1 MVNISG
7 EMPVFRWPS
16 LRRPIDVLFLIA
28 CVLLSAD
35 VLLPEIFG
43 HGKTKD
49 YILWYWAGQQVLRGA
64 PLYDATAIDG
74 GLRFI
79 YPPFAAILFAIPSWF
94 GKIPFYLCICV
105 LNSVAWTLTSQL
117 CNAIA
122 NPTKSAPDWLA
133 ALPSFALI
141 TFIFDMYDLGQP
153 NLLLLCIMLF
163 GFWTMQKRHPWIAGS
178 LFALAT
184 AIKVFP
190 VAVLPYLLWR
200 RQWAASVAMITF
212 TLLFL
217 YVVPAPFRGFE
228 RNASEMQ
235 TWSTAMIGTNSEKG
249 FGQRDAQNWSWINQS
264 IVAITHRLVR
274 PVSYVQD
281 DPQRPPAYMNVI
293 DVDYGTANIILL
305 AACGLLGLGFV
316 ASLRPLSGLTLRA
329 QAEELG
335 VLFCLMTVASPL
347 ARQYYFI
354 WLFLPL
360 TVLMH
365 RAVDDTRPRV
375 RIVTWALIGVA
386 FALMLLS
393 LPVFPVALQAWGNNF
408 WATVLLGC
416 GLIWHMHHPPVL
428 LDSTQIPNIR
438 SEGSHHVRIV
448 PA

>member
-1 MVNISG
+1 MVNVGG

-16 LRRPIDVLFLIA
+16 LRRPMDVLFLIA
-28 CVLLSAD
+28 CALLTAD
-35 VLLPEIFG
+35 VLIPEIFG

-49 YILWYWAGQQVLRGA
+49 YILWHWAGQQVLRGA
-64 PLYDATAIDG
+64 PLYDATAADG

-79 YPPFAAILFAIPSWF
+79 YPPFAAVLLALPSWF
-94 GKIPFYLCICV
+94 GKIPFYLGLCV
-105 LNSVAWTLTSQL
+105 VNSVAWTLTSQL
-117 CNAIA
+117 CNAMA
-122 NPTKSAPDWLA
+122 NPAKPTPDWLA
-133 ALPSFALI
+133 ALPSLALI

-153 NLLLLCIMLF
+153 NLLLLCIVLF
-163 GFWTMQKRHPWIAGS
+163 GFWTMQKGRPWIAGG

-200 RQWAASVAMITF
+200 RQWAASSAMVIF

-228 RNASEMQ
+228 RNAAEMQ
-235 TWSTAMIGTNSEKG
+235 TWSTAMIGASSEKG

-274 PVSYVQD
+274 PVNYVQD
-281 DPQRPPAYMNVI
+281 DLQRPPAFMNVVT
-293 DVDYGTANIILL
+293 VDYRTANIILL
-305 AACGLLGLGFV
+305 ALCGLIGLGFV
-316 ASLRPLSGLTLRA
+316 ASLRPRSALTARA
-329 QAEELG
+329 QAEEFG

-347 ARQYYFI
+347 ARQYYFV

-365 RAVDDTRPRV
+365 RAADDLRPRV
-375 RIVTWALIGVA
+375 RIGTWGLIGVT

-393 LPVFPVALQAWGNNF
+393 LPIFPVAFQAWGNNF

-416 GLIWHMHHPPVL
+416 GLIWHMHNPPVL
-428 LDSTQIPNIR
+428 LDLAESPNIR
-438 SEGSHHVRIV
+438 PEGKPHVST
-448 PA
+448 AAA